1 MSVSTDGIHEPT
13 EADTYGTPHA
23 RKTARAAQRAFWAG
37 YDAAML
43 DVEEAAENKHS
54 HWADY

>member
-1 MSVSTDGIHEPT
+1 MRTTTEATHEST

-23 RKTARAAQRAFWAG
+23 RKTATDVQAAYWEG

-43 DVEEAAENKHS
+43 DVAEADNKYS
-54 HWADY
+54 HWVD

>member
-23 RKTARAAQRAFWAG
+23 RKTGTDVQAAYWEG
-37 YDAAML
+37 YEAAIL
-43 DVEEAAENKHS
+43 DVEEAAENKH
-54 HWADY
+54 Y